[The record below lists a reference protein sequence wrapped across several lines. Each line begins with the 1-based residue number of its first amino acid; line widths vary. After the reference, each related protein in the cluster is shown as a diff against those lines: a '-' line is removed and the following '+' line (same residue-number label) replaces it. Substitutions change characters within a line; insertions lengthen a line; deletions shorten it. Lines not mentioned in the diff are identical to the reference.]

1 MRGMIELWLSQLHK
15 LTVLWPAWLLTPE
28 GLKTLFSRKVLWRLA
43 LTLVFTLALVALLQS
58 LPADLAL
65 IGAGDVLTYL
75 DIVAIAWLAGA
86 AKVVRAGMELAR
98 RGLRRGGLRRPS
110 IVRAPRAARSRRPRR
125 LTPPPANDE
134 DGAGW
139 ALAA

>member
-86 AKVVRAGMELAR
+86 AKVVRAGIELAR
-98 RGLRRGGLRRPS
+98 RGLGRGGLRRAS

-125 LTPPPANDE
+125 PTLSPANDE